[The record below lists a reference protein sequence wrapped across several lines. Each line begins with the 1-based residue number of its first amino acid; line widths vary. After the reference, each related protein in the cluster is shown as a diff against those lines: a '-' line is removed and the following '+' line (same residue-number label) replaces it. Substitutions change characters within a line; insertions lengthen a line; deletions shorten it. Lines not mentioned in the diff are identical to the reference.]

1 MVRNEIKEIMQR
13 VFELDQI
20 NEDISQDNC
29 GTWDSL
35 GHLNLIVELE
45 EAFNIS
51 LEPEEINQM
60 KNLDGVE
67 KFVQLKT
74 KQCQS

>member
-1 MVRNEIKEIMQR
+1 MQR
-13 VFELDQI
+13 VFELYQI
-20 NEDISQDNC
+20 NEDFSQDNC

-60 KNLDGVE
+60 KNLDEVE
-67 KFVQLKT
+67 KFVKLKT
-74 KQCQS
+74 KK